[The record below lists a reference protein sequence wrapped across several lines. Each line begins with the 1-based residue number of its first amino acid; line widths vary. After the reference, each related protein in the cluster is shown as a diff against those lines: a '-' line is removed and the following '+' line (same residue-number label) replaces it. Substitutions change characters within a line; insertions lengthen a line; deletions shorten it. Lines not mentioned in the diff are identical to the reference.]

1 GEAEYLSILYSMPR
15 FLVEMWL
22 KTYDV
27 DTLKRIL
34 HGLLEERPVTIR
46 IDETL
51 SSEAKKE
58 LLASMEACG
67 IAVQLHP
74 YLPYAYEVKNMT
86 GVSTLPGFAEGEV
99 MIQDVSSMLAVQAAG
114 IREHDHILDVCAA
127 PGGKSLHM
135 ACKLRGTGL
144 VEALDVSD
152 YKVNMIQENIDRM
165 GYHNITASVEDAT
178 RQQSTRIQSA
188 DIVLADVP
196 CSGLGV
202 IAKKSDIKYRVTEQS
217 LTEITVL
224 QKAII
229 HNVQAYVKPGGIL
242 LYSTCTIHD
251 TENEEMIRWIQ
262 EQYPFELESI
272 DPYIDEVLQSETT
285 ARGYL
290 QILPD
295 IHQADGFFLARLR
308 RKRS

>member
-1 GEAEYLSILYSMPR
+1 
-15 FLVEMWL
+15 
-22 KTYDV
+22 
-27 DTLKRIL
+27 
-34 HGLLEERPVTIR
+34 
-46 IDETL
+46 
-51 SSEAKKE
+51 
-58 LLASMEACG
+58 
-67 IAVQLHP
+67 
-74 YLPYAYEVKNMT
+74 
-86 GVSTLPGFAEGEV
+86 VSTLPGFAEGEV